1 MEGKENLLNQAGETV
16 AKAALKDQV
25 SKRKEEAG
33 RLKKWISDGKVSRRV
48 DVGHGDSRDPC
59 IYIS

>member
-1 MEGKENLLNQAGETV
+1 MDPLSQTAMEGKENLLNQAGETV

-33 RLKKWISDGKVSRRV
+33 RLKKWISDGKVSR
-48 DVGHGDSRDPC
+48 
-59 IYIS
+59 